1 MPKVNHPF
9 FTPNRLKY
17 LLFLTYLLAI
27 FFLLPLSAAIFFS
40 YFIFPFVYF
49 FHTKFRIPYFLAIL
63 FVASF
68 VFTLIALLCFA
79 VIQSVLQLLP
89 FLQNFITTFSAQYE
103 SHPFFPVLLEKLSTL
118 LDTSVTTMIATT
130 KNLLN
135 SFFDI
140 LLFLLT
146 TFFALLESK
155 KNRLWFFAFVP
166 KNYRADWQRYFT
178 KSMSLFSFFILVEL
192 QLFALTFLLLCFGFT
207 ILQFDGAIN
216 KAFLIALADCIPFLG
231 IGLFL
236 VPTAL
241 YFFFIHKWLLGL
253 SLLILYMF
261 VQISRQL
268 AESKLWSH
276 TMQLRM
282 TYTFIISASAF
293 LLFGIYGILISP
305 LLLFIA
311 MKLKTHPIFAR

>member
-1 MPKVNHPF
+1 MSKINPPF
-9 FTPNRLKY
+9 FTPIRIKF
-17 LLFLTYLLAI
+17 LLFTAYLLAI
-27 FFLLPLSAAIFFS
+27 FYLLPLSGAIFFS
-40 YFIFPFVYF
+40 YLIFPLVYF
-49 FHTKFRIPYFLAIL
+49 FHKKFHIPYFLSIL
-63 FVASF
+63 CVASF
-68 VFTLIALLCFA
+68 ALTLIALLSFA
-79 VIQSVLQLLP
+79 VVQSTLQLLP
-89 FLQNFITTFSAQYE
+89 FLQNLITAFATQYE
-103 SHPFFPVLLEKLSTL
+103 SHPFFPMLSEKFSTI
-118 LDTSVTTMIATT
+118 LDTFLTTILAMT
-130 KNLLN
+130 KNIFNSLL
-135 SFFDI
+135 DI

-166 KNYRADWQRYFT
+166 KSYRADWQRYFT
-178 KSMSLFSFFILVEL
+178 KSMSLFSLFLLVEL
-192 QLFALTFLLLCFGFT
+192 QLFALTFLLLCIGFT

-236 VPTAL
+236 VPAAL
-241 YFFFIHKWLLGL
+241 YFFFIHEWLLALALFGL
-253 SLLILYMF
+253 YIF
-261 VQISRQL
+261 VQITRQL

-282 TYTFIISASAF
+282 TYTFIISAGAF

-311 MKLKTHPIFAR
+311 MKLKAHPIFAR

>member
-1 MPKVNHPF
+1 MSSKTPPF
-9 FTPNRLKY
+9 FTPVRIKFI
-17 LLFLTYLLAI
+17 LFLAYLLAI
-27 FFLLPLSAAIFFS
+27 FFLLPISAAIFFS
-40 YFIFPFVYF
+40 YLLFPSVYF
-49 FHTKFRIPYFLAIL
+49 FYKKIHIPYFLSIL
-63 FVASF
+63 CVASF
-68 VFTLIALLCFA
+68 VLTILALLSFA
-79 VIQSVLQLLP
+79 IVQSSLQLLP
-89 FLQNFITTFSAQYE
+89 FLQSFLTTFASQYE
-103 SHPFFPVLLEKLSTL
+103 SHPFFPLLSEKLSTL
-118 LDTSVTTMIATT
+118 LDASITAIISIT
-130 KNLLN
+130 KNVFN
-135 SFFDI
+135 SLFDI

-166 KNYRADWQRYFT
+166 KAYRADWQRYFT
-178 KSMSLFSFFILVEL
+178 KSMSLFSLFLLVEL
-192 QLFALTFLLLCFGFT
+192 QLFALTFLLLCIGFT

-236 VPTAL
+236 VPTAI
-241 YFFFIHKWLLGL
+241 YFFILHDWLLGL
-253 SLLILYMF
+253 AILGLYLF

-282 TYTFIISASAF
+282 TYTFIISAAAF

-311 MKLKTHPIFAR
+311 MKLKAHPIFAR